1 MPRNGGYLRAP
12 SRKRRVPNPPS
23 ESCDLFHK
31 NGSQQKSG
39 TQLPP
44 SAAST
49 TKSAK
54 TSAAIPALDLTAR
67 QRTRARA

>member
-1 MPRNGGYLRAP
+1 LIASKADRRESTR
-12 SRKRRVPNPPS
+12 SRHPS
-23 ESCDLFHK
+23 ESWDLFHK

-39 TQLPP
+39 AQLLP

-49 TKSAK
+49 TKCAK